1 MKGGRTG
8 TWWGGNDG
16 LRGGT
21 AQVEGIKTEDKGWER
36 GDNKRENEPA
46 EEKRNGNAP
55 GGGKKWN
62 KQYSTG
68 GRTQAHTFTSIYCSN
83 VTIWEVKPNQSK
95 SRWGPGVQYICSI
108 WIYDKFMNGCYGVFG
123 HMYVLQWL
131 DKVFAQFTYYYK
143 TIYSKIT
150 QAGRKVLPMTR
161 EAEEAKMSLIK
172 ICMYKWVFI
181 LHWHCLRLIEA
192 RTELTADRWRETA
205 VHKDTSR
212 LACWT
217 RAKWRID
224 CRISK
229 DFLN

>member
-108 WIYDKFMNGCYGVFG
+108 WIYDNLWMDVMEC
-123 HMYVLQWL
+123 L
-131 DKVFAQFTYYYK
+131 DTCMCCSGWTKCLLSLL
-143 TIYSKIT
+143 IIT
-150 QAGRKVLPMTR
+150 RQYIQK
-161 EAEEAKMSLIK
+161 
-172 ICMYKWVFI
+172 
-181 LHWHCLRLIEA
+181 
-192 RTELTADRWRETA
+192 
-205 VHKDTSR
+205 
-212 LACWT
+212 
-217 RAKWRID
+217 
-224 CRISK
+224 
-229 DFLN
+229 